1 MGSFITATDI
11 SPCAEDN
18 TTSRIYCFTLALSA
32 GGNKASGRVYEEIEQ
47 PGWRTILMEV
57 GSLVL
62 EAYFIHNLL
71 T

>member
-1 MGSFITATDI
+1 L
-11 SPCAEDN
+11 
-18 TTSRIYCFTLALSA
+18 RIYCFTFALSA

-62 EAYFIHNLL
+62 EAYFILNLL